1 MRRLCSTF
9 TLSLMAFLF
18 FSTCVCAADQK
29 LPVKQGSKIVASVNG
44 DIITLDELD
53 RAFASQAEP
62 AQGKKADKQEMLKRL
77 INTRLLIQEGRKMGL
92 EALPEV
98 KNRVDV
104 YAKVTLREY
113 LIWNLLTSVKEPDK
127 KEVEKLYREAI
138 RQWKISDLLFA
149 KEEDA
154 EKIIDDIKQG
164 GNFDELSR
172 QAVAA
177 GKAKRGAEGKYVK
190 IKDVDPAIAG
200 ILAKMKIGALSNAI
214 AVKSGF
220 VVVRLEESRSLDS
233 AVEKEQARQEAL
245 KQKKLRTMRSYNSEL
260 IKKFVR
266 LNEKVLAGIDYEAG
280 EPGFQQLLKDKRF
293 LAEIRGEAPIT
304 VGDLTEE
311 LRQQLYHGVDRAIE
325 SKRLNAKKTA
335 TFDEM
340 LYKRMF
346 RKEALRRGLDKS
358 PAYKQKVR
366 EYEDSLVFS
375 TFVQKA
381 LMPDIKLK
389 EEEMNAY
396 YVEHIGDYTFPA
408 MVRISSLAFTRRND
422 AESAMEKLRKG
433 TDFQWLLNNME
444 GQADKNSK
452 GLLEFTGQLVMS
464 DTLPTGVRKATE
476 GLKEGDLRLFADKD
490 SYYYVLLVGEAVPAK
505 TKPYEEAREEIA
517 KKFFDENI
525 RKAMDEWT
533 SKLRAAANIK
543 VYLNLK

>member
-1 MRRLCSTF
+1 M
-9 TLSLMAFLF
+9 LSWLAFLF
-18 FSTCVCAADQK
+18 FSTCVWAADQK
-29 LPVKQGSKIVASVNG
+29 LPVQQGRKIVASVNG
-44 DIITLDELD
+44 DVITLDEFN
-53 RAFASQAEP
+53 RAFAASQAEP
-62 AQGKKADKQEMLKRL
+62 AQGKKADKQELLKRL
-77 INTRLLIQEGRKMGL
+77 INTRLLIQEGRKMEL

-98 KNRVDV
+98 QKRVDV

-154 EKIIDDIKQG
+154 KKLIDDIKQG
-164 GNFDELSR
+164 GNFDGLSR

-177 GKAKRGAEGKYVK
+177 GTARRGAESQYVK
-190 IKDVDPAIAG
+190 IKDVDPVIAG
-200 ILAKMKIGALSNAI
+200 ILAKMKIGALSHAI

-220 VVVRLEESRSLDS
+220 VIVRLEERRSLES

-245 KQKKLRTMRSYNSEL
+245 KQKKLRTLRTYNSVL

-266 LNEKVLAGIDYEAG
+266 LHEKVLAGIDYEAKD
-280 EPGFQQLLKDKRF
+280 PGFQQLLKDQRA
-293 LAEIRGEAPIT
+293 LAEIQGETPIT

-358 PAYKQKVR
+358 PAYKQKIR

-389 EEEMNAY
+389 EEEMTAY
-396 YVEHIGDYTFPA
+396 YGEHLGDYTLPA
-408 MVRISSLAFTRRND
+408 MVRISSLAFTKRND
-422 AESAMEKLRKG
+422 AESAMDKLRKG
-433 TDFQWLLNNME
+433 TDFQWLLNNAE
-444 GQADKNSK
+444 GQVDKNSK

-464 DTLPTGVRKATE
+464 DTLPEGVRKATE
-476 GLKEGDLRLFADKD
+476 GLKEGDLHLFADKD
-490 SYYYVLLVGEAVPAK
+490 SYYYVLLIREIIPAK
-505 TKPYEEAREEIA
+505 PKPYEEAKEEIA

-525 RKAMDEWT
+525 RKAMDDWT
-533 SKLRAAANIK
+533 NKLRAAAKIK
-543 VYLNLK
+543 VYLNPK